1 MSDCPGIAIDGV
13 KMTEE
18 KLNEETKKTSG
29 VKVMGIISFA
39 GCWLTILISV
49 IAVFINSVK
58 TATPIDVAN
67 LFQFSSLG
75 FGIFATVWGAK
86 AVYNFSPKA
95 KSKE

>member
-1 MSDCPGIAIDGV
+1 MDAENKNTPQI
-13 KMTEE
+13 
-18 KLNEETKKTSG
+18 SG
-29 VKVMGIISFA
+29 VKVLGIISFA

-95 KSKE
+95 KGKE

>member
-1 MSDCPGIAIDGV
+1 MEDVNDV
-13 KMTEE
+13 TETTE
-18 KLNEETKKTSG
+18 KKTSG
-29 VKVMGIISFA
+29 VKILGIISFI

-49 IAVFINSVK
+49 VAVFINSIK
-58 TATPIDVAN
+58 SDLPLDIQG

-95 KSKE
+95 KKGDR

>member
-1 MSDCPGIAIDGV
+1 MS
-13 KMTEE
+13 EE
-18 KLNEETKKTSG
+18 KIIEETKKTSG
-29 VKVMGIISFA
+29 VKILGIISFV

-75 FGIFATVWGAK
+75 FGIFATVWGVK
-86 AVYNFSPKA
+86 AVYNFSPKC
-95 KSKE
+95 KNKEVAE